1 MTDTTTESNTGGADA
16 TATTTATT
24 TAEETQ
30 TTTQETP
37 ATDASQ
43 QQPSPDQPKQESPQ
57 EEQKTPPSVKDA
69 YKVDTEGSEEEQPE
83 NTEQKPDS
91 EEEQPYAIE
100 WPEGYEAT
108 PEFEAVAV
116 EAAKGSGLDGKAAG
130 LYTSRVLDAL
140 NEVEIKNM
148 ERTDAELKE
157 EWGGDYNARMK
168 ECKSFLSR
176 HAKQSG
182 LTNEDIAV
190 LQSPKGFR
198 LIYSFMQATGESPA
212 HMGKADA
219 STKSW
224 AHEAMNNPS
233 HPDYKALHE
242 LNDPR
247 HDEVTRRWYRAQ
259 GASGI

>member
-16 TATTTATT
+16 TATAV
-24 TAEETQ
+24 EETQ
-30 TTTQETP
+30 TPATQE
-37 ATDASQ
+37 ASTADSTQ
-43 QQPSPDQPKQESPQ
+43 QTLPDQPKQESSQ
-57 EEQKTPPSVKDA
+57 EEQQKTPSNVKDA
-69 YKVDTEGSEEEQPE
+69 YKVDTEGDEEEQPE
-83 NTEQKPDS
+83 NTEQNPDS
-91 EEEQPYAIE
+91 EEDEQPYTIE

-108 PEFEAVAV
+108 PEFEAVAA

-140 NEVEIKNM
+140 NEAEMKNM
-148 ERTDAELKE
+148 ERTDTELKE
-157 EWGGDYNARMK
+157 EWGSDYNARMK
-168 ECKSFLSR
+168 ECKNFLSR
-176 HAKQSG
+176 HAKESG

-190 LQSPKGFR
+190 LQSPKGFK
-198 LIYSFMQATGESPA
+198 LLYSFMKATGESPA

-219 STKSW
+219 STTSW
-224 AHEAMNNPS
+224 AHEAMNNPA

>member
-16 TATTTATT
+16 TATA
-24 TAEETQ
+24 AEETQ
-30 TTTQETP
+30 TTTQQTP
-37 ATDASQ
+37 ATDSTQ
-43 QQPSPDQPKQESPQ
+43 QAPPDQSKQESPQ
-57 EEQKTPPSVKDA
+57 EEQKTPSSVKDA
-69 YKVDTEGSEEEQPE
+69 YKVDTEGNEEEQTE

-91 EEEQPYAIE
+91 EEEKSYAIE

-108 PEFEAVAV
+108 PEFEAVAA

-140 NEVEIKNM
+140 NEAEMKNM

-157 EWGGDYNARMK
+157 EWGSDYNTRMK

-176 HAKQSG
+176 HAKESG

-190 LQSPKGFR
+190 LQSPKGFK
-198 LIYSFMQATGESPA
+198 LLYSFMKATGESPA

-219 STKSW
+219 STQSW
-224 AHEAMNNPS
+224 AHEVQNNPS
-233 HPDYKALHE
+233 HPDYNAFYD

>member
-16 TATTTATT
+16 TATAT

-30 TTTQETP
+30 TTTQETS
-37 ATDASQ
+37 ATDSTQ
-43 QQPSPDQPKQESPQ
+43 QTPPGQTKQESPQ
-57 EEQKTPPSVKDA
+57 EEQKTPSSVKDA
-69 YKVDTEGSEEEQPE
+69 YKVDTAGDEGQQPE

-91 EEEQPYAIE
+91 EEEQSYAIE

-108 PEFEAVAV
+108 PEFEAVAA

-140 NEVEIKNM
+140 NEAEVKNM

-157 EWGGDYNARMK
+157 EWGSDYNTRMK

-176 HAKQSG
+176 HAKESG

-190 LQSPKGFR
+190 LQSPKGFK
-198 LIYSFMQATGESPA
+198 LLYSFMKATGESPA

-219 STKSW
+219 STQSW
-224 AHEAMNNPS
+224 AHEAMNNPA

-242 LNDPR
+242 VNDPR

>member
-1 MTDTTTESNTGGADA
+1 MTDTSTESNTGGADA
-16 TATTTATT
+16 TATTA
-24 TAEETQ
+24 AEETQ
-30 TTTQETP
+30 TTTQQTP
-37 ATDASQ
+37 
-43 QQPSPDQPKQESPQ
+43 PDQSKQESTQ
-57 EEQKTPPSVKDA
+57 EEQKATSSVKDA
-69 YKVDTEGSEEEQPE
+69 YRVDTEGAEEEQPE

-140 NEVEIKNM
+140 NEAEVKNM
-148 ERTDAELKE
+148 ERADTELKE
-157 EWGGDYNARMK
+157 EWGSDYNARMK
-168 ECKSFLSR
+168 ECKGFLSR

-190 LQSPKGFR
+190 LQSPKGFK
-198 LIYSFMQATGESPA
+198 LLYSFMKATGESPA

-219 STKSW
+219 STQSW
-224 AHEAMNNPS
+224 THEVQNNPS
-233 HPDYKALHE
+233 HPDYKAFYD

>member
-16 TATTTATT
+16 TATATA
-24 TAEETQ
+24 AEETQ
-30 TTTQETP
+30 TATQQTP
-37 ATDASQ
+37 ATDSTQ
-43 QQPSPDQPKQESPQ
+43 QTPPDQSKQESPQ
-57 EEQKTPPSVKDA
+57 EEQKTPSSVKNA
-69 YKVDTEGSEEEQPE
+69 YRVDTEGDTEEQPE

-91 EEEQPYAIE
+91 EEEQPYTIE

-108 PEFEAVAV
+108 PEFEAVAA

-140 NEVEIKNM
+140 NEAEVKNM
-148 ERTDAELKE
+148 ERMDTELKE
-157 EWGGDYNARMK
+157 EWGSDYNTRMK

-176 HAKQSG
+176 HAKESG

-190 LQSPKGFR
+190 LQSPKGFK
-198 LIYSFMQATGESPA
+198 LLYSFMKATGESPA

-219 STKSW
+219 PTKSW
-224 AHEAMNNPS
+224 AHEVQNNPS
-233 HPDYKALHE
+233 HPDYKAFYD

>member
-16 TATTTATT
+16 TATAA
-24 TAEETQ
+24 AEESQ
-30 TTTQETP
+30 TIAQEIS
-37 ATDASQ
+37 ATDSSQ
-43 QQPSPDQPKQESPQ
+43 QQSPPRQESPQ
-57 EEQKTPPSVKDA
+57 EEQRIPSSVKDA
-69 YKVDTEGSEEEQPE
+69 YRVDAEGGDEEEQPE
-83 NTEQKPDS
+83 NTEQGKDS
-91 EEEQPYAIE
+91 EEAQPYAIE

-108 PEFEAVAV
+108 PEFEAVAA
-116 EAAKGSGLDGKAAG
+116 EAAKGSGLDGKTAG

-140 NEVEIKNM
+140 NEAEVKNM
-148 ERTDAELKE
+148 ERMDSELKE
-157 EWGGDYNARMK
+157 EWGGDYNTRMK
-168 ECKSFLSR
+168 ECKRFLSR
-176 HAKQSG
+176 HAKASG

-190 LQSPKGFR
+190 LQSPKGFK
-198 LIYSFMQATGESPA
+198 LLYSFMKATGESPA

-219 STKSW
+219 STQSW
-224 AHEAMNNPS
+224 AHEAMNNPA

>member
-1 MTDTTTESNTGGADA
+1 MSDTTTIESNTGGADA
-16 TATTTATT
+16 TATA
-24 TAEETQ
+24 AEEAQ
-30 TTTQETP
+30 TSIQETP
-37 ATDASQ
+37 VTDSQ
-43 QQPSPDQPKQESPQ
+43 PQNPPRQESPQ
-57 EEQKTPPSVKDA
+57 EEQRNPSSVKDA
-69 YKVDTEGSEEEQPE
+69 YKVDTAEGGDAEEQPG
-83 NTEQKPDS
+83 NAEQEKDS
-91 EEEQPYAIE
+91 EDEQPYSIE

-108 PEFEAVAV
+108 PEFEAVAA
-116 EAAKGSGLDGKAAG
+116 EAAKGSGLDGKTAG

-140 NEVEIKNM
+140 NEAELKNM
-148 ERTDAELKE
+148 ERMDSELKE
-157 EWGGDYNARMK
+157 EWGSDYNTRMK

-176 HAKQSG
+176 HAKASG

-190 LQSPKGFR
+190 LQSPKGFK
-198 LIYSFMQATGESPA
+198 LLYSFMKATGESPA

-224 AHEAMNNPS
+224 AHEAMNNPA
-233 HPDYKALHE
+233 HPDYKALHV